1 MANLENF
8 DVKAC
13 ACNAPPPFD
22 TVYTPDLKV
31 AIMRTRGV
39 MTRKQAARYDKY
51 RRRFELSALPFHLEW
66 SETEVGQ
73 GYDDSVVEV
82 TNIE

>member
-1 MANLENF
+1 
-8 DVKAC
+8 
-13 ACNAPPPFD
+13 
-22 TVYTPDLKV
+22 
-31 AIMRTRGV
+31 MRTRGV

-51 RRRFELSALPFHLEW
+51 RRRFELSGLPFHLEW